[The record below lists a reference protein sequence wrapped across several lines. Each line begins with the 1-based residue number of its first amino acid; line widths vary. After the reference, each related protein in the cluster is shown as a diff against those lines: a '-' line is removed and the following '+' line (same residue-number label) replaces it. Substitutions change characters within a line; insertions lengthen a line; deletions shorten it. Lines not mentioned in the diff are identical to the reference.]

1 MVFNMRMA
9 ARLRRVEL
17 VEQNREAV
25 LAAARRVF
33 IDKGYAGATLE
44 AIAEEAGFSK
54 GVMYSQFESKADLFL
69 TLLERRIDERSE
81 QDERIVA
88 ERAGRDGLRMLF
100 KVGAEDAVREAAW
113 ARLLIEFRALASRDP
128 VVNARYA
135 AAHARTVE
143 RLASALERLWATA
156 TLESRFPPRVMAEFI
171 LALATGA
178 TLESAANP
186 AALPFETLSLMVERG
201 LGWIEPDGAAFEG
214 HSRDALRDGTTGQKE
229 RPR

>member
-1 MVFNMRMA
+1 MA
-9 ARLRRVEL
+9 ARLRRVEM
-17 VEQNREAV
+17 VERNREAV

-69 TLLERRIDERSE
+69 TLIERRIDERSE
-81 QDERIVA
+81 QDEHVVA
-88 ERAGRDGLRMLF
+88 EHAGRDGLRRLF
-100 KVGAEDAVREAAW
+100 KAGAEDAAREAAW

-128 VVNARYA
+128 VLNARYA

-143 RLASALERLWATA
+143 HLASVLKRLWGKATVD
-156 TLESRFPPRVMAEFI
+156 SPFPPQVMAEFV
-171 LALATGA
+171 LAFATGA

-186 AALPFETLSLMVERG
+186 AALPFETVSQMVERG
-201 LGWIEPDGAAFEG
+201 LGWIEPDDTAFASD
-214 HSRDALRDGTTGQKE
+214 SRDTLRDGMTGQKE